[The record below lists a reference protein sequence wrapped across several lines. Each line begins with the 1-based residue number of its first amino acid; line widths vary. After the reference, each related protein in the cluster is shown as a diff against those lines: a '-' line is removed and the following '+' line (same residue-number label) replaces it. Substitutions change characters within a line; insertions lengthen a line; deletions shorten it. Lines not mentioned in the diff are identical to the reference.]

1 MSRRKSYMPEKVCVY
16 LKDDEVIEWVD
27 GQIKEGV
34 FASWSHAVTFA
45 LKQLKKR
52 MSSEPF

>member
-1 MSRRKSYMPEKVCVY
+1 MSGRKSHMPEKVSIY
-16 LKDDEVIEWVD
+16 LKDDDVIEWVD